1 MISIL
6 ELFILIIQILFLSLN
21 KITIFLARVMI
32 KFSLIILLL
41 NFYN

>member
-21 KITIFLARVMI
+21 KITIFFARVMI
-32 KFSLIILLL
+32 NFSLIILLL